1 MFKNS
6 YGLKAKI
13 AFICISIAVISS
25 IFSLFLIFTGLNDQE
40 EIIQEE
46 LMLISQSINN
56 AIQDQFVE
64 RYLDST
70 GISGRVNNYKLNSTE
85 AISQLNNFVD
95 NYQIYELVL
104 ICDLNGNLIS
114 SNNKDRYG
122 KSINTDA
129 LHRYNYRGESWFNA
143 VMQKKWTEDK
153 SKGLAGVYFE
163 DPNFHPYVEEAF
175 REKKF
180 FNVFATYVYN
190 ANNQPIAI
198 AANFVNFSW
207 VEFAMLRIYN
217 ELEKTNWKSA
227 QINLID
233 KSGKLIVDYS
243 PVLNNWSKEIVHDEK
258 VLKKLSLAE
267 RGNVAAIAAQKGE
280 EGSLETVNVRRNV
293 KQLAGFAQVAG
304 KKFVNDIGWKI
315 LIQIDKSEI
324 FANINHVKILFMTLF
339 ALIVSTTIIV
349 SLLFSTRLT
358 KKLLDLTQL
367 LSNSNNV
374 LNRTAQEMA
383 SSSEQLSTS
392 ANEQAAS
399 LQETVSSL
407 NEINSMVTKTS
418 DMANISK
425 SKSEISKGTVNS
437 GKIAIDKMLNA
448 IQNIKVSN
456 DAVLNTV
463 NQGNRK
469 IADIVKVISE
479 IENKTK
485 VINEIVFQTKLL
497 SFNASVEAA
506 RAGEHGKGFSVVAQ
520 EVGNL
525 AQMSGNSAREISQ
538 MLDSSIS
545 KVKAISDEI
554 ETEIEK
560 IIHECKLRVDEGENV
575 SRECADKFEKI
586 LTTTEEINSLIND
599 IASSAKEQ
607 AKGLTEINKSM
618 HEIDGITH
626 QNAMAAQE
634 TSKASLALI
643 KQGQEIHDISNDLHE
658 IIQGYTIDKAN
669 SNNSK
674 YPPNSGGDS
683 YRQNENKT
691 EHHERKQKKHTPIPE
706 DKVPS
711 ANDPRFEDL

>member
-1 MFKNS
+1 MFKTS
-6 YGLKAKI
+6 YGLKVKI

-25 IFSLFLIFTGLNDQE
+25 VFSLFLIFTGLNDQE
-40 EIIQEE
+40 DLIKDQ
-46 LMLISQSINN
+46 LMLISKSISNS
-56 AIQDQFVE
+56 IQDQFYE
-64 RYLDST
+64 RYLGT
-70 GISGRVNNYKLNSTE
+70 TAISGRVNGFKLNSSE
-85 AISQLNNFVD
+85 AIDQLNKYVD

-104 ICDLNGNLIS
+104 ICDFNGNLLAANS
-114 SNNKDRYG
+114 KDKEG
-122 KSINTDA
+122 KPLNVEY
-129 LHRYNYRGESWFNA
+129 LYKYNFRSESWFNA
-143 VMQKKWTEDK
+143 VLQKKWTEDK
-153 SKGLAGVYFE
+153 SKGLEGVHFE
-163 DPNFHPYVEEAF
+163 DPNFYSYIDETF
-175 REKKF
+175 KGKKF
-180 FNVFATYVYN
+180 FNAFSTYIYN
-190 ANNQPIAI
+190 ANAQPIAI
-198 AANFVNFSW
+198 VANFVNFEWAENSL
-207 VEFAMLRIYN
+207 LRLYADF
-217 ELEKTNWKSA
+217 ERTNWKSA
-227 QINLID
+227 QINLLD
-233 KSGKLIVDYS
+233 KSGTLIIDYS
-243 PVLNNWSKEIVHDEK
+243 PVLNNWNKEILHDDK
-258 VLKKLSLAE
+258 VLKKLNLAE
-267 RGNVAAIAAQKGE
+267 RDNVAAIAAQKGG
-280 EGSLETVNVRRNV
+280 EGSTETVNVRRQV
-293 KQLAGFAQVAG
+293 KQLAGFTQVTG
-304 KKFVNDIGWKI
+304 KKFVDDIGWKI
-315 LIQIDKSEI
+315 LLQIDRSEI
-324 FANINHVKILFMTLF
+324 YSNINFVKNLFMTLF
-339 ALIVSTTIIV
+339 AIVVTTTIIV
-349 SLLFSTRLT
+349 SLLFSTRLS
-358 KKLLDLTQL
+358 KRLLDLTQL
-367 LSNSNNV
+367 LSSSNNV

-418 DMANISK
+418 DMANVSK
-425 SKSEISKGTVNS
+425 NKSEISKNTVNS

-575 SRECADKFEKI
+575 SRDCADKFEKI
-586 LTTTEEINSLIND
+586 LTTSEEINSLIND

-658 IIQGYTIDKAN
+658 IIQGYTIDKV
-669 SNNSK
+669 NSK
-674 YPPNSGGDS
+674 VNYPPNSGGES
-683 YRQNENKT
+683 FRQSEYKV
-691 EHHERKQKKHTPIPE
+691 EHEKKQKKHTPIPE

-711 ANDPRFEDL
+711 ASDPRFEDL